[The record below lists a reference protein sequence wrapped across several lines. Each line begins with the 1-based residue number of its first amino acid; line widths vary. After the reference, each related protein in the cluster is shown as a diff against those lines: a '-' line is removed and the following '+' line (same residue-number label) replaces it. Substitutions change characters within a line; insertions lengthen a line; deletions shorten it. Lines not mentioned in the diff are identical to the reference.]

1 MVGFT
6 AKLLK
11 KGLIIIIIIIV
22 VVNLLDFKLNWY
34 LEFIASHN
42 HLKILRN

>member
-11 KGLIIIIIIIV
+11 KGLIIIIIII